1 MLHRRKN
8 PSKFFHE
15 CVVKQD
21 GECLYC
27 KYSDERLFGKWHD
40 HEFMFHVIIQNINRF
55 YSILENA
62 CCCKIKILFKYLI
75 TNTVL
80 QKAFTE

>member
-40 HEFMFHVIIQNINRF
+40 HEFIFHVIIQNINRF
-55 YSILENA
+55 D
-62 CCCKIKILFKYLI
+62 F
-75 TNTVL
+75 L
-80 QKAFTE
+80 QKKHAAVKLKSYSNI

>member
-21 GECLYC
+21 GECRYC

-40 HEFMFHVIIQNINRF
+40 HEFIFHVVVQNINRF
-55 YSILENA
+55 DFFAKKHAAVILKSYSNI
-62 CCCKIKILFKYLI
+62 
-75 TNTVL
+75 
-80 QKAFTE
+80 